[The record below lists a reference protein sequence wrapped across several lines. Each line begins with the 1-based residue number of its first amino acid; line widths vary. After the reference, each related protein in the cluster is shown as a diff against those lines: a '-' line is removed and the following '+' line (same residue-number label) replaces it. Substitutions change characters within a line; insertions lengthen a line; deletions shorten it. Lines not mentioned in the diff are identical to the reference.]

1 MKNHALKDQVAAK
14 KKTNKETLTAQKR
27 FTNVNDRQIGRKSDR
42 KNENFVDN
50 LNHEKIE
57 SDYVLNDFNDI
68 KPKTEDTNTIDLMDI
83 SKCIMGIEEDKIFY
97 NDFESTYSS
106 QPIKTECLSDEYD
119 SIEAIKKYLNEASI
133 EFSDLNSLDQKNGYC
148 YNNL

>member
-1 MKNHALKDQVAAK
+1 M
-14 KKTNKETLTAQKR
+14 
-27 FTNVNDRQIGRKSDR
+27 NDRQIGRKCVR

-50 LNHEKIE
+50 MNHEKIE
-57 SDYVLNDFNDI
+57 NNYVLNNFNDI
-68 KPKTEDTNTIDLMDI
+68 EPKTEDTSTIDLMDI
-83 SKCIMGIEEDKIFY
+83 SKCIMGIEYDKVFY

-106 QPIKTECLSDEYD
+106 QPIKTERSSDEYV

-133 EFSDLNSLDQKNGYC
+133 EFSDLSSLDQTNGLC

>member
-14 KKTNKETLTAQKR
+14 KKTNKETLIAQKR
-27 FTNVNDRQIGRKSDR
+27 SANMNDRQIGRKSVT
-42 KNENFVDN
+42 KNESFVDN
-50 LNHEKIE
+50 MNHEKIQ
-57 SDYVLNDFNDI
+57 SNHVLNNFNDI
-68 KPKTEDTNTIDLMDI
+68 KPKTEESNTIDLVDI
-83 SKCIMGIEEDKIFY
+83 SKCIMGIEDEKFFY

-106 QPIKTECLSDEYD
+106 QPIKTERSSDEYV

-133 EFSDLNSLDQKNGYC
+133 EFSDLNSLDQTNGYC